1 MEIKDS
7 RYWIII
13 IAIAFASCNSL
24 DDCERNFIE
33 GTGLTE
39 RAYLAIQ
46 DNDKL
51 LKASEVEEL
60 LAAMP
65 LGNVDIRERRS
76 IIGYASR
83 VFNECVKA
91 SSSAFELNK
100 AGCYSGEVIITDKNY
115 KKAEDKFSIGEY
127 AKAIKEKYPRYEGYE
142 DIDIV
147 NAFVEKFPDLKSQI
161 DFDDKGSTNTTLEIP
176 PVKLED
182 GSFKYSPKNSREVL
196 INQFRQTTGLSEKDV
211 PDGVIAYSAAEIYP
225 ELKDAL
231 GVRTEGY
238 EVDWGEAAKNKTENR
253 TAPKATESAEQV
265 LQLQKYIKVD
275 FDLRGY
281 YIEYN
286 EEKKYFNE
294 DGVIALSFTDSLPSW
309 RNLNA
314 KIQIIYKLEKN
325 HLLYEQI
332 ISTYRNNTLS
342 STKTTSGTLS
352 RVSSSIEE
360 CK

>member
-13 IAIAFASCNSL
+13 IAIAFSSCNSL

-33 GTGLTE
+33 GTGLTK

-65 LGNVDIRERRS
+65 LGNVDIRERRY
-76 IIGYASR
+76 IIVYASR

-91 SSSAFELNK
+91 SPSAFEMNK

-115 KKAEDKFSIGEY
+115 EKAEDKFSIGEY
-127 AKAIKEKYPRYEGYE
+127 AKAIKEKYPQYEGYE

-161 DFDDKGSTNTTLEIP
+161 DFGDIGVSLKGY
-176 PVKLED
+176 K
-182 GSFKYSPKNSREVL
+182 
-196 INQFRQTTGLSEKDV
+196 
-211 PDGVIAYSAAEIYP
+211 
-225 ELKDAL
+225 
-231 GVRTEGY
+231 
-238 EVDWGEAAKNKTENR
+238 VDWGELAKKKSKNR
-253 TAPKATESAEQV
+253 TSPKATQSTEQV
-265 LQLQKYIKVD
+265 LQLQEYIKVD

-294 DGVIALSFTDSLPSW
+294 DGVINLSYSESLPSW

-314 KIQIIYKLEKN
+314 KIQILYKLEKN
-325 HLLYEQI
+325 HLCYEQI

-352 RVSSSIEE
+352 RVSSLIEE
-360 CK
+360 CN